1 MYKKEHQTFK
11 IFKNLNGPYFFLKN
25 LKMNNLIV
33 KKILYEKG
41 IPEEIEW
48 EIIQYLPLPKQVKL
62 KKEMIIKLNLC
73 YDDYWNP
80 GCWTPRKS
88 RPPRLRTYKIWNS
101 EQPQYVSDTRKRSPY
116 ITSYQ
121 SNG

>member
-1 MYKKEHQTFK
+1 MDL
-11 IFKNLNGPYFFLKN
+11 IFFLKN

-62 KKEMIIKLNLC
+62 KTKMIMKLNLC

-80 GCWTPRKS
+80 DCWTPRKS
-88 RPPRLRTYKIWNS
+88 RPPRLRTYKNWNS
-101 EQPQYVSDTRKRSPY
+101 EPPQYVSDARKQWARRVHV
-116 ITSYQ
+116 Q
-121 SNG
+121 KEN

>member
-1 MYKKEHQTFK
+1 
-11 IFKNLNGPYFFLKN
+11 
-25 LKMNNLIV
+25 MNNLIV

-80 GCWTPRKS
+80 DCWTPRKS
-88 RPPRLRTYKIWNS
+88 RPPRLWTYKIWNS
-101 EQPQYVSDTRKRSPY
+101 EQPQYVSDTRKRWARRRHV
-116 ITSYQ
+116 Q
-121 SNG
+121 KGN